1 MIRAG
6 GWTRRNALAGLGSAA
21 VLAAGMPLAQAQLR
35 EVEGFRFE
43 NSIRLGGSD
52 LVLNGIGVRRRF
64 YLPIYVAAL
73 YVPQRSSDP
82 EVLLSQTGP
91 RRMAL
96 RFVRE
101 VEAELFLTSLDAG
114 MRKHYAPAQLAAWKE
129 QWDTLSTIISRMVL
143 ARRSDHMSWDYTPED
158 GARLMKNAVPRV
170 PSIASEDFY
179 NAVLRVWLGPQPA
192 DADLKKG
199 ILAG

>member
-1 MIRAG
+1 MSPSIS
-6 GWTRRNALAGLGSAA
+6 WTRRGMLVGVGSVAA
-21 VLAAGMPLAQAQLR
+21 MAAGMPTARAQPR
-35 EVEGFRFE
+35 EVEGFRFDE
-43 NSIRLGGSD
+43 VIRLGGVD

-82 EVLLSQTGP
+82 EVLLSQSGP

-101 VEAELFLTSLDAG
+101 VEADLFLTSLDAG

-129 QWDTLSTIISRMVL
+129 QWEILSIVISRMVV
-143 ARRSDHMSWDYTPED
+143 ARRADHISWDYKPED
-158 GARLMKNAVPRV
+158 GSRLVKNSVPRV
-170 PSIASEDFY
+170 PSIPGEDFY
-179 NAVLRVWLGPQPA
+179 NAVLRVWLGQQPA
-192 DADLKKG
+192 DADLKRG
-199 ILAG
+199 ILVG

>member
-1 MIRAG
+1 MAFSN
-6 GWTRRNALAGLGSAA
+6 WSRRKALAGMAGMTA
-21 VLAAGMPLAQAQLR
+21 LAAGVPSAQAQLR

-43 NSIRLGGSD
+43 GSIRLGGAD
-52 LVLNGIGVRRRF
+52 LVLNGIGVRKRF
-64 YLPIYVAAL
+64 YLPIYVAAF

-114 MRKHYAPAQLAAWKE
+114 MRKHYPPAQLAAWKD
-129 QWDTLSTIISRMVL
+129 QWETLSVIISRMVL

-158 GARLMKNAVPRV
+158 GARLMKNSVPRV
-170 PSIASEDFY
+170 PAIQGEDFY

-192 DADLKKG
+192 DAELKKG

>member
-1 MIRAG
+1 MAHPD
-6 GWTRRNALAGLGSAA
+6 WSRRKALAGMAA
-21 VLAAGMPLAQAQLR
+21 MTALAAGVPSAQAQLR

-43 NSIRLGGSD
+43 GSIRLGGAD
-52 LVLNGIGVRRRF
+52 LVLNGIGVRKRF

-73 YVPQRSSDP
+73 YVPQRSADP
-82 EVLLSQTGP
+82 EVLLSQSGP

-114 MRKHYAPAQLAAWKE
+114 MRKHYSPAQLAAWKG
-129 QWDTLSTIISRMVL
+129 QWETLSVIISRMVL

-158 GARLMKNAVPRV
+158 GARLMKNSVPRV
-170 PSIASEDFY
+170 PAIQGEDFY

-192 DADLKKG
+192 DAELKKG

>member
-1 MIRAG
+1 
-6 GWTRRNALAGLGSAA
+6 
-21 VLAAGMPLAQAQLR
+21 
-35 EVEGFRFE
+35 
-43 NSIRLGGSD
+43 
-52 LVLNGIGVRRRF
+52 
-64 YLPIYVAAL
+64 
-73 YVPQRSSDP
+73 VPQRSSDP

-114 MRKHYAPAQLAAWKE
+114 MRKHYAPAQLAVWKE
-129 QWDTLSTIISRMVL
+129 QWETLSTIISRMVL

-158 GARLMKNAVPRV
+158 GARLMKNSVPRV
-170 PSIASEDFY
+170 PSIAGEDFY